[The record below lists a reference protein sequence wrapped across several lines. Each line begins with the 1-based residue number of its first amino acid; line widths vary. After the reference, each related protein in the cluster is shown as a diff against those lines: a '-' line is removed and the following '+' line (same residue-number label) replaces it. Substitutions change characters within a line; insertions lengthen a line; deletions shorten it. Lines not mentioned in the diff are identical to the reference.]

1 MSAKIGYLNF
11 CEGEKT
17 IFAEYKDMYAKQIT
31 RKRDKYKLQTKLIDS
46 KKKKKKKSTYEAY
59 EVTFDFEVT

>member
-46 KKKKKKKSTYEAY
+46 KKKKKKKYL
-59 EVTFDFEVT
+59 

>member
-11 CEGEKT
+11 CEREKT

-46 KKKKKKKSTYEAY
+46 KKKKKSTYEAY